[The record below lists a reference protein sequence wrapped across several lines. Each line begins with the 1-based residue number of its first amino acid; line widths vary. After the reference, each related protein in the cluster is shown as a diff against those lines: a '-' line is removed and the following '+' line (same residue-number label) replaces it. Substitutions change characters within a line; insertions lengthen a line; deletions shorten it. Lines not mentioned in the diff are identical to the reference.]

1 MMIDVA
7 TAVGMEEPII
17 TPVFPQSFNQQ
28 IRRIEQK
35 LGKVIIKIQIVS
47 LTNVKPPVTKVL
59 AQKSQIYSQQPCYQA
74 IKTKII
80 DASATQQQ
88 NHCSSPTFSSWLE
101 KFNV

>member
-1 MMIDVA
+1 MWGKFCEQLKNTLYILQINYHQYHFFRTQKRYQLSMMIDVA

-47 LTNVKPPVTKVL
+47 LTNVKPPVTKV
-59 AQKSQIYSQQPCYQA
+59 
-74 IKTKII
+74 
-80 DASATQQQ
+80 
-88 NHCSSPTFSSWLE
+88 
-101 KFNV
+101 